1 MSKNQKPILLIYTDG
16 GPDHRLAYLSVQ
28 LSLICLFLHGK
39 YDMLVAVQ
47 TPPMNSWKNPPERI
61 MSILNLAQQS
71 VGLMRKEQSEDFEKK
86 VKSLS
91 SISQLRDL
99 ASQSIE
105 YKQEM
110 MDSFEPVN
118 VCLIYM

>member
-1 MSKNQKPILLIYTDG
+1 
-16 GPDHRLAYLSVQ
+16 
-28 LSLICLFLHGK
+28 
-39 YDMLVAVQ
+39 MLVAV
-47 TPPMNSWKNPPERI
+47 RI
-61 MSILNLAQQS
+61 MSILNLALQS